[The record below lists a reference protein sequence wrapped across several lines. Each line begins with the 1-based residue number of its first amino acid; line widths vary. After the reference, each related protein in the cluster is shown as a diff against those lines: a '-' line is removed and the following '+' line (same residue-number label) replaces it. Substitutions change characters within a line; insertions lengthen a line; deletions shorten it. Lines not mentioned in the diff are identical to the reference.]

1 MFYRILKKDLRRKR
15 TMNLI
20 LCLFVILATM
30 FLASSVSNL
39 KAVFGAVD
47 YFMEISKVPDY
58 FVLAQT
64 DGSGDAIADYLA
76 GSSDVT
82 EYEVMK
88 SFNVANERISVLEAE
103 DEEAGEY
110 ARTNTL
116 AVQAMPENFMKVF
129 DRADQPI
136 QLENGEIAFP
146 KVEAEENHLAIGD
159 RVSICVGEVEQEFTI
174 AAITKDVVFGSSMM
188 GYKRLLITKEDYER
202 FAAQENL
209 TYINIYC
216 INYTD
221 KEAFKEDW
229 KKQNFSLISE
239 IEKARVPMC
248 YMIEMVLAGTLM
260 IVSICLILIAFL
272 VLRFTITF
280 TLQEDYREIGIM
292 KAIGMREVGI
302 RGIYMIKYIGLSIF
316 GAAVGFALSFPFGE
330 LLLKQ
335 AIVNLV
341 VGQAD
346 GGCLLHLACAVL
358 VVGIVVL
365 FCYLCTGRLRRFS
378 AIDAIRNGSVG
389 ERYQVKNYLKL
400 WKRKRMNP
408 RFYLACNDILSAP
421 RHFLVLMITFCICTM
436 LILLPLASLHTLES
450 DALITLFGIA
460 VSDAYIDMGHEDDYV
475 GNMEAIQADLSELEE
490 TLRAHGLEA
499 ETGTDVGYLI
509 PCYADD
515 PENVYSYMTLQETG
529 SWERSYEFLDGREPI
544 YENELMITERTAEEM
559 GVTVGDSIYFQYP
572 DNVEEYVITGT
583 YQSMMDM
590 GYGYRVSREAAL
602 REEYISGVFTL
613 QAKVIGLESAE
624 AYEQIKELFADYKV
638 MNARECTAR
647 MIGDIVE
654 QMERMILV
662 ITVVVLLINSLIT
675 VLTMK
680 TMMFRERGQIALLK
694 SIGFR
699 DGALKGWQVS
709 RILLLLVTA
718 ILLGILLS
726 KLLGPVTV
734 GLVFQ
739 MMGATQVKLEVN
751 VLEAYVIYPL
761 LLLIVTGFSA
771 FLCAGGV
778 RAVDVKEVNAE

>member
-39 KAVFGAVD
+39 KAVVGAVD

-76 GSSDVT
+76 GSGDVT
-82 EYEVMK
+82 EYEVVK
-88 SFNVANERISVLEAE
+88 SFNVANERISVPEAA

-116 AVQAMPENFMKVF
+116 AVQTMPENFMKVF

-216 INYTD
+216 INYAD

-239 IEKARVPMC
+239 IEKATVPMC

-302 RGIYMIKYIGLSIF
+302 RGIYMIK
-316 GAAVGFALSFPFGE
+316 
-330 LLLKQ
+330 
-335 AIVNLV
+335 
-341 VGQAD
+341 
-346 GGCLLHLACAVL
+346 
-358 VVGIVVL
+358 
-365 FCYLCTGRLRRFS
+365 
-378 AIDAIRNGSVG
+378 
-389 ERYQVKNYLKL
+389 
-400 WKRKRMNP
+400 
-408 RFYLACNDILSAP
+408 
-421 RHFLVLMITFCICTM
+421 
-436 LILLPLASLHTLES
+436 
-450 DALITLFGIA
+450 
-460 VSDAYIDMGHEDDYV
+460 
-475 GNMEAIQADLSELEE
+475 
-490 TLRAHGLEA
+490 
-499 ETGTDVGYLI
+499 
-509 PCYADD
+509 
-515 PENVYSYMTLQETG
+515 
-529 SWERSYEFLDGREPI
+529 
-544 YENELMITERTAEEM
+544 
-559 GVTVGDSIYFQYP
+559 
-572 DNVEEYVITGT
+572 
-583 YQSMMDM
+583 
-590 GYGYRVSREAAL
+590 
-602 REEYISGVFTL
+602 
-613 QAKVIGLESAE
+613 
-624 AYEQIKELFADYKV
+624 
-638 MNARECTAR
+638 
-647 MIGDIVE
+647 
-654 QMERMILV
+654 
-662 ITVVVLLINSLIT
+662 
-675 VLTMK
+675 
-680 TMMFRERGQIALLK
+680 
-694 SIGFR
+694 
-699 DGALKGWQVS
+699 
-709 RILLLLVTA
+709 
-718 ILLGILLS
+718 
-726 KLLGPVTV
+726 
-734 GLVFQ
+734 
-739 MMGATQVKLEVN
+739 
-751 VLEAYVIYPL
+751 
-761 LLLIVTGFSA
+761 
-771 FLCAGGV
+771 
-778 RAVDVKEVNAE
+778 